1 MGVVTFENQ
10 VYGDD
15 SFPATEKVYDS
26 RPYDV
31 TFAASVVTCHAA
43 TNPKDGS
50 RCFAVLLDRT
60 LFFPEQG
67 GQTCDNGTLEPAL
80 IDEGTS
86 FTDLPAGNFGDIS
99 SGRNEGTGG
108 GSGRN
113 GETQGSSGSN
123 SEEYEDAEEN
133 IRVNVLHVGIDE
145 KTGIITH
152 YCDGAFS
159 AGDRVKGHIDFAHR
173 FSNMQNHTG
182 EHIFSGLVH
191 TAFGYNN
198 VGFHLSDDIVTMD
211 YDGVLSPEE
220 VAAIEYRTNE
230 AIWKNVPV
238 RCFYPSEPELEEL
251 DYRSKKELSGPIRI
265 VEVEGYDICACCAPH
280 VKRTGE
286 IGELTVLSA
295 INYKGGTRLSIL
307 CGKRAYEYMAGLRE
321 QARAVSQSLSVPVNA
336 IASAAEKQ
344 LAEKGALKQEIAALQ
359 QKILAFQLAQ
369 VPSAENN
376 VILFTEASDNV
387 TIRNAVND
395 LTGRHAGYVMLLSGG
410 PAAEGGPV
418 SAAKSGPAQVSA
430 EAGKAGGRPAAYR
443 FILGSAKKDCKAA
456 LSTLQQTLSAKGG
469 GTREMVQGTISAPR
483 MEIEEAFS
491 RLS

>member
-108 GSGRN
+108 GSN
-113 GETQGSSGSN
+113 FEEE
-123 SEEYEDAEEN
+123 SEESEEN

-344 LAEKGALKQEIAALQ
+344 LTEKGALKQEIAALQ

-395 LTGRHAGYVMLLSGG
+395 LTARHAGYVMLLSGG
-410 PAAEGGPV
+410 
-418 SAAKSGPAQVSA
+418 S
-430 EAGKAGGRPAAYR
+430 AYR

>member
-86 FTDLPAGNFGDIS
+86 FTDLPAGNFGDIN
-99 SGRNEGTGG
+99 SGRNREPGA
-108 GSGRN
+108 
-113 GETQGSSGSN
+113 GSN
-123 SEEYEDAEEN
+123 FEEESEESEEN

-395 LTGRHAGYVMLLSGG
+395 LTARHAGYVMLLSGG
-410 PAAEGGPV
+410 
-418 SAAKSGPAQVSA
+418 S
-430 EAGKAGGRPAAYR
+430 AYR

>member
-86 FTDLPAGNFGDIS
+86 FTDLPAGNFGDIN
-99 SGRNEGTGG
+99 SGRNREPGA
-108 GSGRN
+108 
-113 GETQGSSGSN
+113 GSN
-123 SEEYEDAEEN
+123 FEEESEESEEN

-344 LAEKGALKQEIAALQ
+344 LTEKGALKQEIAALQ

-395 LTGRHAGYVMLLSGG
+395 LTARHAGYVMLLSGG
-410 PAAEGGPV
+410 
-418 SAAKSGPAQVSA
+418 S
-430 EAGKAGGRPAAYR
+430 AYR